1 MAAKGGLIC
10 YPLQQQYNSHHPY
23 GLNDGAIIP
32 ARGYQTIMSAGIFA
46 KYGPISIQLRPE
58 MIYAQ
63 NKEYDGF
70 SQKHSAEVW
79 AKYYQTY
86 LNKIDRPERFGK
98 DAYHKILWGQS
109 SVRINVGPA
118 SVGLSN
124 ENLWWGPGTNNSL
137 VMTNSAGGFKH
148 ITLNTTRPVRT
159 YIGSF
164 EAQLIAGRLN
174 NSGLPPSDTG
184 RVYKGAKLFVPKP
197 DDWRYINV
205 GVITYQPKWIP
216 GLFLGLTR
224 SFVINNRDLGK
235 GLSDYLPIFI
245 AFPKGSLPGKSLGE
259 NLKKRDQLSSVFA
272 RWILLKEQAE
282 IYFEHGRNDHG
293 YDLRDLFLEPEH
305 SRAYVVGLNKIFRLQ
320 NSKDKII
327 QINVELTQLS
337 ISVASTIRPVE
348 SWYSHYQVKDGYT
361 NRGQLMGSGLGP
373 GGNMQSFDIRLI
385 HNLNTFGFKME
396 RIVNNNDF
404 HYLAI
409 KGANAHWVDLG
420 FSLFVQKDFK
430 NILLN
435 AKVLSLK
442 SLNYQHLYE
451 PQFEKINDP
460 WIPGKNVF
468 NFQAQLGV
476 SYKF

>member
-1 MAAKGGLIC
+1 MSYIWGVL
-10 YPLQQQYNSHHPY
+10 YYN
-23 GLNDGAIIP
+23 
-32 ARGYQTIMSAGIFA
+32 
-46 KYGPISIQLRPE
+46 
-58 MIYAQ
+58 
-63 NKEYDGF
+63 
-70 SQKHSAEVW
+70 
-79 AKYYQTY
+79 
-86 LNKIDRPERFGK
+86 
-98 DAYHKILWGQS
+98 
-109 SVRINVGPA
+109 
-118 SVGLSN
+118 
-124 ENLWWGPGTNNSL
+124 
-137 VMTNSAGGFKH
+137 
-148 ITLNTTRPVRT
+148 
-159 YIGSF
+159 
-164 EAQLIAGRLN
+164 
-174 NSGLPPSDTG
+174 
-184 RVYKGAKLFVPKP
+184 
-197 DDWRYINV
+197 
-205 GVITYQPKWIP
+205 
-216 GLFLGLTR
+216 
-224 SFVINNRDLGK
+224 
-235 GLSDYLPIFI
+235 
-245 AFPKGSLPGKSLGE
+245 
-259 NLKKRDQLSSVFA
+259 
-272 RWILLKEQAE
+272 
-282 IYFEHGRNDHG
+282 
-293 YDLRDLFLEPEH
+293 LRDLFLEPEH

-327 QINVELTQLS
+327 QINLELTQLS